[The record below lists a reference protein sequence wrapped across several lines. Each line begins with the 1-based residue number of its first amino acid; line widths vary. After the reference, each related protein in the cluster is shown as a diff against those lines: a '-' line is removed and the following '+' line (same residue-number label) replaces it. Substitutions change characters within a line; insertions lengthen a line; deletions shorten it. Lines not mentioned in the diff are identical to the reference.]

1 TDSPTRTSQPVL
13 IAIRSFDARWIKVY
27 VARHTGKENEK
38 LLEDS
43 SDESPPNSGSIWD
56 SFSFS
61 GSSSSSSS
69 SSSSATKIDDVTD
82 DTINIFSVASGHLYE
97 RLL

>member
-1 TDSPTRTSQPVL
+1 
-13 IAIRSFDARWIKVY
+13 
-27 VARHTGKENEK
+27 TGKENEK

-97 RLL
+97 RLLRIMMISVLKNT